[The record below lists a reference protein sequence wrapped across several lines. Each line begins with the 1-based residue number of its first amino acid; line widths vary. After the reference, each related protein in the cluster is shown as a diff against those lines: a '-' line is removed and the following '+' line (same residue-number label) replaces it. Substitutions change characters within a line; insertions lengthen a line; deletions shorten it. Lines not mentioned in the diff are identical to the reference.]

1 MAKKYDL
8 IVVGGGPGG
17 LVAAKTAAEDGLK
30 VVLIERK
37 KNITEITRTCLEI
50 FYIRKLSA
58 CKAGLHGDG
67 YIEPVSLEVGD
78 DKYKFNFPGPGF
90 SLDYSGPLKS
100 YYNWIEVSPSK
111 YLMYRRKDAIWGF
124 FYDKEVFVAGLLDSA
139 QKAGVEVLPATI
151 GMAAENTPDGV
162 KVQVRGKAGEETL
175 EASRAIAADGRESN
189 IVDSLGLNKK
199 RLELTPPRRGGGLV
213 GYEIEGVETDLP
225 QGSFI
230 SLCIPSIN
238 RLMTIFL
245 GQMAG
250 DKMVLISGAEEILQ
264 EFMNRPNFS
273 PWFRHARVVRKTAT
287 AGGGVKHGLLG
298 PVKEPVEGNV
308 AVIGDA
314 GAPIESW
321 IQGAVASA
329 YLAVKAIE
337 KELGGQSGYQE
348 YIDWWQQA
356 FYFHKPDYWRM
367 VFGMF
372 ALANAWSC
380 DEDVDYV
387 YDVFKDWEGVPQIII
402 SENLDLIK
410 PGRPELY
417 ERLKKGFEDV
427 EKMIPKAGS

>member
-17 LVAAKTAAEDGLK
+17 LMAAKTAAEDGLK

-124 FYDKEVFVAGLLDSA
+124 FYDKEVFVAELLDSA

-162 KVQVRGKAGEETL
+162 KVQVRGKAGEQTL

-213 GYEIEGVETDLP
+213 GYEMEGVETDLP
-225 QGSFI
+225 PGSFI

-238 RLMTIFL
+238 RLLTIFL
-245 GQMAG
+245 GQMGG
-250 DKMVLISGAEEILQ
+250 DKSILISGAEEVQKFLQ
-264 EFMNRPNFS
+264 YPNFA
-273 PWFRHARVVRKTAT
+273 PWFRNARVMRKTAT
-287 AGGGVKHGLLG
+287 AAGGSKYGLLG
-298 PVKEPVEGNV
+298 PIKEPVEGNV
-308 AVIGDA
+308 VIVGDA
-314 GAPIESW
+314 AAPIETWS
-321 IQGAVASA
+321 QGAVASA
-329 YLAVKAIE
+329 YMAVKAIE
-337 KELGGQSGYQE
+337 KELNGQKGYAE
-348 YIDWWQQA
+348 YVDWWQRA
-356 FYFHKPDYWRM
+356 FYFHKTDYWRM